1 MTMLI
6 TEAVSGLYTDMD
18 STRLEVSP
26 YAAPSVVLQL
36 KDASRLYV
44 PAHLLV
50 KSPQLSSLDEDG
62 IYHLDM
68 PHEVAH
74 VVVHYLFTDTYQCL
88 RPKGSSLNE
97 KLIAEFLTSIRVYV
111 VARDY
116 KLSLLEEL
124 AKAEITRLGSEF
136 RIPLVFNL
144 VQEAYPH
151 PSLDDTW
158 LRQYIRNRLSI
169 LFTDPKELLE
179 WDPAI
184 EPKPT
189 TISDILL
196 KNMLELLRE
205 NIISSHKLSNGIR
218 ETSQAGLTQGGSD
231 SVPVQKIEPLKS
243 AESETIELHTDRG
256 SVRDGIELK
265 TSSNNTNESYI
276 STVKNDFHTDKDDTG
291 ADKNGIDT
299 NKNDTT
305 LEKNDVDLVND
316 DNDMG
321 KSDNTTTKSDDEM
334 TRNGIHT
341 PVSKSGSCE
350 PDSPKGDNVIN
361 GLGQQVKVTEDKKD
375 EKDFWGLSLKKK
387 KKKKAAKGLIP
398 ESLQEGVA
406 VKT

>member
-1 MTMLI
+1 M
-6 TEAVSGLYTDMD
+6 
-18 STRLEVSP
+18 STRLKIPNIHTRINSTILSP

-50 KSPQLSSLDEDG
+50 KSPKLSSSDEDG

-97 KLIAEFLTSIRVYV
+97 KLIAEFLTSIRVYI

-116 KLSLLEEL
+116 KLPLLEEL
-124 AKAEITRLGSEF
+124 AQAEITRLGNGF
-136 RIPLVFNL
+136 RIPLVFDL

-158 LRQYIRNRLSI
+158 LRQYLKSRLSI

-184 EPKPT
+184 ESKTT

-196 KNMLELLRE
+196 KNILELLRE
-205 NIISSHKLSNGIR
+205 NIISSHKLTNGIP
-218 ETSQAGLTQGGSD
+218 ETSQAGLTQED
-231 SVPVQKIEPLKS
+231 PIPVTIEPPKS
-243 AESETIELHTDRG
+243 VEPETVELDTDKS
-256 SVRDGIELK
+256 SVRNGVELK
-265 TSSNNTNESYI
+265 TTSNDTNGVYTT
-276 STVKNDFHTDKDDTG
+276 TVKSDIHTDKIDT
-291 ADKNGIDT
+291 DKNGIETNNIDT
-299 NKNDTT
+299 ILD
-305 LEKNDVDLVND
+305 KNDVDLVAD

-321 KSDNTTTKSDDEM
+321 KSDNTTTKSDDEI
-334 TRNGIHT
+334 TRNGMHT
-341 PVSKSGSCE
+341 PVSKSGSGE
-350 PDSPKGDNVIN
+350 PDSPKGENVLN
-361 GLGQQVKVTEDKKD
+361 ALDQRVKATEEKKD

-398 ESLQEGVA
+398 EPLQEGVA

>member
-6 TEAVSGLYTDMD
+6 TEAVSGIYTDMD
-18 STRLEVSP
+18 STRLDISP
-26 YAAPSVVLQL
+26 YAAPSAVLQL
-36 KDASRLYV
+36 QDASRLYV
-44 PAHLLV
+44 PDHLLV
-50 KSPQLSSLDEDG
+50 KSPKLSSPDENG

-97 KLIAEFLTSIRVYV
+97 KLIAEFLTSIRVYI

-116 KLSLLEEL
+116 KLPLLEEL
-124 AKAEITRLGSEF
+124 AQAEITRLGSGF
-136 RIPLVFNL
+136 RIPLVFDL

-158 LRQYIRNRLSI
+158 LRQYLKSRLSI

-179 WDPAI
+179 WDPAH
-184 EPKPT
+184 EPKTT

-196 KNMLELLRE
+196 KNILELLRD
-205 NIISSHKLSNGIR
+205 NILSSHKLTNGTP
-218 ETSQAGLTQGGSD
+218 ETSQAGLTQED
-231 SVPVQKIEPLKS
+231 SVPVKNIEPLKS
-243 AESETIELHTDRG
+243 AEPETIELDTDRG
-256 SVRDGIELK
+256 SVKNGVEVK
-265 TSSNNTNESYI
+265 TTSNNTNESFA
-276 STVKNDFHTDKDDTG
+276 STVGSDIHIDKNGIDT
-291 ADKNGIDT
+291 DKNGIDT
-299 NKNDTT
+299 NKIDTI
-305 LEKNDVDLVND
+305 LDKNGVDLVND

-321 KSDNTTTKSDDEM
+321 KIDNTTNKSDDEL
-334 TRNGIHT
+334 TRNGTHT

-350 PDSPKGDNVIN
+350 PESPKGDNVLN
-361 GLGQQVKVTEDKKD
+361 GLDQKVKGTE
-375 EKDFWGLSLKKK
+375 ERLEGKDFWGLSLKKK

-398 ESLQEGVA
+398 EPLQEGVA

>member
-6 TEAVSGLYTDMD
+6 TEAVSGIYTTDMD
-18 STRLEVSP
+18 NTRLDVSP
-26 YAAPSVVLQL
+26 YAAPSAVLQL
-36 KDASRLYV
+36 QDASRLYV

-50 KSPQLSSLDEDG
+50 KSPKLSSPDENG

-97 KLIAEFLTSIRVYV
+97 KLIAEFLTSIRVYI

-116 KLSLLEEL
+116 KLPLLEEL
-124 AKAEITRLGSEF
+124 AQAEITRLGSGF
-136 RIPLVFNL
+136 RIPLVFDL

-158 LRQYIRNRLSI
+158 LRQYLKSRLSI

-179 WDPAI
+179 WDPAL
-184 EPKPT
+184 EPKTT

-196 KNMLELLRE
+196 KNMLELLRD
-205 NIISSHKLSNGIR
+205 NIISSHKLTNGTP
-218 ETSQAGLTQGGSD
+218 ETSQAGLTQED
-231 SVPVQKIEPLKS
+231 PVPVETIEPLKS
-243 AESETIELHTDRG
+243 VALETIELDTDRG
-256 SVRDGIELK
+256 SMKNGVEVK
-265 TSSNNTNESYI
+265 TTSNNTDESYT
-276 STVKNDFHTDKDDTG
+276 STVKNDIHTDKNGIDT
-291 ADKNGIDT
+291 DKNGIDT
-299 NKNDTT
+299 NKIDTT
-305 LEKNDVDLVND
+305 LDKNGVDLVND

-321 KSDNTTTKSDDEM
+321 KSDNTTAKSDDEL
-334 TRNGIHT
+334 TRNGTHT

-350 PDSPKGDNVIN
+350 PESPKGDNVLN
-361 GLGQQVKVTEDKKD
+361 GLDQRVKTPEEKL
-375 EKDFWGLSLKKK
+375 EGKDFWGLSLKKK

-398 ESLQEGVA
+398 EPLQEGVA

>member
-18 STRLEVSP
+18 NTRLDVSP

-44 PAHLLV
+44 PAHLLL
-50 KSPQLSSLDEDG
+50 KSPELSSSDEDG

-74 VVVHYLFTDTYQCL
+74 AVVHYLFTDTYQCL

-116 KLSLLEEL
+116 KLPLLEEL
-124 AKAEITRLGSEF
+124 AQAEITRLGSGF
-136 RIPLVFNL
+136 RIPLVFDL

-158 LRQYIRNRLSI
+158 LRQYLKSRLSI

-184 EPKPT
+184 EPKTT

-196 KNMLELLRE
+196 KNILELLRE
-205 NIISSHKLSNGIR
+205 NLISSHNLTNGVP
-218 ETSQAGLTQGGSD
+218 ETSQAGLTQGA
-231 SVPVQKIEPLKS
+231 SVPVKKIEPLTS
-243 AESETIELHTDRG
+243 AELETVELDTERG
-256 SVRDGIELK
+256 SVRNGVEAK
-265 TSSNNTNESYI
+265 TGSNDADQIYT
-276 STVKNDFHTDKDDTG
+276 STVRSGIHADKNDIDT
-291 ADKNGIDT
+291 DKNGIDT
-299 NKNDTT
+299 NKIDTT
-305 LEKNDVDLVND
+305 LDKNDVGLVTE
-316 DNDMG
+316 DNDVG
-321 KSDNTTTKSDDEM
+321 KSDNTTTKSDDEI
-334 TRNGIHT
+334 TRNGMHT

-350 PDSPKGDNVIN
+350 PDSPKGDNVPN
-361 GLGQQVKVTEDKKD
+361 GLDQRAKATEDKKD
-375 EKDFWGLSLKKK
+375 ENDFWGLRLKKK

-398 ESLQEGVA
+398 EPLQEGVA